1 MNQPS
6 KKFTPPLI
14 IGTLFGA
21 GYLPLGPG
29 TWGSLL
35 FLPFIYASYLALGIA
50 GVVLLTLFASFLS
63 LATAPAA
70 IKQLG
75 DDPGEFVMDECA
87 GQSLVFAVALPVLNT
102 APGPVILFAGFLLF
116 RVFDI
121 LKPLGI
127 KRAEKF
133 RGKYGILVDDLI
145 AGLYASITL
154 IALFYIYSGFL
165 TA

>member
-1 MNQPS
+1 MNQPR
-6 KKFTPPLI
+6 KKFSAPLI

-35 FLPFIYASYLALGIA
+35 FLPFIYTSHLALGIT
-50 GVVLLTLFASFLS
+50 GVIILTFIASFLS

-70 IKQLG
+70 INQLG

-87 GQSLVFAVALPVLNT
+87 GQSLVFAAALPVINGE
-102 APGPVILFAGFLLF
+102 PGLAILIGGFLLF

-121 LKPLGI
+121 IKPLGI
-127 KRAEKF
+127 KRAEKLG
-133 RGKYGILVDDLI
+133 GKYGILIDDLI

-154 IALFYIYSGFL
+154 IALFYIYSGFF

>member
-1 MNQPS
+1 MTQLNKEHSFQ
-6 KKFTPPLI
+6 LL

-35 FLPFIYASYLALGIA
+35 FLPFIYASYLLLGIP
-50 GVVLLTLFASFLS
+50 GVITLTLIASILS

-75 DDPGEFVMDECA
+75 NDPGEFVMDECA
-87 GQSLVFAVALPVLNT
+87 GQALVFAIVLPVLNT
-102 APGPVILFAGFLLF
+102 EPELSILFAGFLLF

-121 LKPLGI
+121 IKPLGI
-127 KRAEKF
+127 KRAEKLG
-133 RGKYGILVDDLI
+133 GKYGILIDDLI

-154 IALFYIYSGFL
+154 MALFYIYSGIF
-165 TA
+165 TT